1 MILKSLVISLIITAI
16 YSSMQEGMLLE
27 DVRVSIKRF
36 LDNIGVNDFW
46 HKPFCD
52 CLTCMGGIYT
62 ILLYPLLYGFSMEI
76 LPTVFV
82 VIGLNSIISKF
93 LSLEL

>member
-1 MILKSLVISLIITAI
+1 MILKSLIISLIITAI
-16 YSSMQEGMLLE
+16 YSSMQEGMLLGNM
-27 DVRVSIKRF
+27 RIGIKKF
-36 LDNIGVNDFW
+36 LDSLGFSDFW

-62 ILLYPLLYGFSMEI
+62 VILYPLLYGFSMEM
-76 LPTVFV
+76 LPTMLV